1 MSCNREG
8 TCGGHVEL
16 SRYKQQRFQHRV
28 LDWNRACAPEMGQPW
43 RSVPLL
49 CLFCFIIWCVF
60 EAGAK
65 ADHSVSLQRHRRE
78 WIIPPQI
85 LEENVDYT
93 KKPFIARIKSDVE
106 VENKGVIR
114 YSLKGIGAD
123 MPPYNLFI
131 VDPSNGNVKVTGI
144 LDRETISQYHLSG
157 IATYTDGSVAE
168 NDIQLRVKV
177 KDQNDNAPIFLPM
190 STGSVYE
197 LSKRGTTVM
206 KVTATDADEPGNI
219 NSQIFYM
226 IVDENPP
233 GEMMFDINQN
243 GEVIVNNKNLD
254 REKVDQYKLTVRASD
269 LNGGQGCNTATT
281 TLTIQIKDVNDNIP
295 VLEQDSFEVSVEE
308 NTENVEVM
316 RLKATDLDL
325 PNTENWHAVYTIV
338 SGNGG
343 GHFDIVTDPKTNE
356 GVLMLVKS
364 VDYEQVKL
372 MKLGIIVSNVAQFY
386 PGHKPS
392 GIPGPTGMSVGGGG
406 GKVYTINVNVKN
418 QPEGPIFSPKVKQI
432 LVSENGKMVDIKK
445 ALTTYTA
452 IDPDTG
458 LPAHGVKYVKGSDRD
473 NWLSIDEKTAEIK
486 LNKIPDRESPYLVN
500 GIYMAEILC
509 VSQDM
514 PFKTATGTV
523 AIQVED
529 FNDHCP
535 TLPDPKQT
543 MCTTQ
548 EVLYVTAVDDDDFP
562 NAYPLTFIV
571 LPEGTDG
578 IWSVEHFNDTTVM
591 LKPQDAPWP
600 GPLQVTL
607 EVRDQQGISC
617 PDKQVLKVTVCTCDK
632 SATCGTIVAQRKGSE
647 LGSAGIGLLVL
658 GLLMLLLIPLLL
670 LLCQCGAA
678 AMSGPFTDM
687 PFDTE
692 EHLISYHTEG
702 QGEDRDVPFLSNIA
716 GPRMMPGG
724 FWAIDSAASGV
735 AALGAAGGAGYV
747 INGGQTRNQI
757 EMASMSQGMNGYL
770 GMMREEFSTYDSGL
784 HLSEDFFNHY
794 YSHKTQDLCTTAE
807 ENLLLFSLEGQG
819 SPAGSVGCCSIL
831 SSDSDL
837 EFLNDLE
844 PNFTTLAEICGRGT
858 KFTVAAASLPPPK
871 PIMDHSES
879 VSMHTNIAT
888 TNTVSIAAEVAAP
901 STMHREE
908 NVVVK
913 NTHVVSDVQPAQTL
927 IDVPTQT
934 LMVQQQPMYYMVEPQ
949 VSNTVLLAERPT
961 VGITQGMCVLNDTPV
976 TERVLVQG
984 AVPAQ
989 GTIGGGDRVVLLE
1002 THGGSTTA
1010 LNTGLLQSAHLL
1022 GSQLLLVDT
1031 GAQGG
1036 QILQGTLPRGS
1047 ISGSQGIVF
1056 VEGQG
1061 GSAIHGSLQR
1071 SVPVTGGSQSMQYVV
1086 ERQGG
1091 TSGITHGSLQRAVTS
1106 TAMSQNGT
1114 IGLNTSTVHG
1124 LPSSQKIV
1132 VKEKKVVK
1140 TNL

>member
-1 MSCNREG
+1 
-8 TCGGHVEL
+8 
-16 SRYKQQRFQHRV
+16 
-28 LDWNRACAPEMGQPW
+28 MGQPW

-78 WIIPPQI
+78 WIVPPQI

-93 KKPFIARIKSDVE
+93 KKPFIARIRSDKT
-106 VENKGVIR
+106 NDSNAVIR

-144 LDRETISQYHLSG
+144 LDRETISQYNLSG
-157 IATYTDGSVAE
+157 IATYADGSVAE

-177 KDQNDNAPIFLPM
+177 KDQNDNAPIFLPV
-190 STGSVYE
+190 STGSVNE

-206 KVTATDADEPGNI
+206 KITATDADEPGNI
-219 NSQIFYM
+219 NSQIFYK
-226 IVDENPP
+226 IVDQKPP
-233 GEMMFDINQN
+233 GKMFDINQN
-243 GEVIVNNKNLD
+243 GEVIVINENLD
-254 REKVDQYKLTVRASD
+254 RETVDQYELTVSASD
-269 LNGGQGCNTATT
+269 LNGGQGGNTGTATFN
-281 TLTIQIKDVNDNIP
+281 IQIKDVNDNVP

-325 PNTENWHAVYTIV
+325 PNTENWQAVYTIV

-343 GHFDIVTDPKTNE
+343 GHFNIITDPKTNE
-356 GVLMLVKS
+356 GVLMLVKG

-372 MKLGIIVSNVAQFY
+372 MNLGITVNNAAPYYTADGS
-386 PGHKPS
+386 
-392 GIPGPTGMSVGGGG
+392 GGGG
-406 GKVYTINVNVKN
+406 GSGGATGMLGGGGGGGGGGSAGMSGGGGGGSKVYTMNVKVKN
-418 QPEGPIFSPKVKQI
+418 QPEGPTFIPKVKAVP
-432 LVSENGKMVDIKK
+432 VSENGKMVDITKV
-445 ALTTYTA
+445 LTTYTA

-458 LPAHGVKYVKGSDRD
+458 LPAQRVKYVKGSDRD
-473 NWLSIDEKTAEIK
+473 NWLSIDEKTGEIK
-486 LNKIPDRESPYLVN
+486 LNKFPDRESPHLVN
-500 GIYMAEILC
+500 GTYMAEILC
-509 VSQDM
+509 ISQDM
-514 PFKTATGTV
+514 PSKTATGTV

-548 EVLYVTAVDDDDFP
+548 EVLYVTAEDKDDFP
-562 NAYPLTFIV
+562 NAGPFTFTV

-578 IWSVEHFNDTTVM
+578 KWSVEHLNDTTAM

-600 GPLQVTL
+600 GLLQVTL
-607 EVRDQQGISC
+607 EVRDQQGMSC

-632 SATCGTIVAQRKGSE
+632 SATCGPTAVQGKSSE
-647 LGSAGIGLLVL
+647 LGSAGIGLLIL

-670 LLCQCGAA
+670 LFCQCGAA
-678 AMSGPFTDM
+678 AMSGPFTEM
-687 PFDTE
+687 PFDTK

-702 QGEDRDVPFLSNIA
+702 QGEDRDVPFFLSETD
-716 GPRMMPGG
+716 GPGMMPGG
-724 FWAIDSAASGV
+724 FGAFNGAAKGA
-735 AALGAAGGAGYV
+735 AALGGAGYI
-747 INGGQTRNQI
+747 INGGQASSQM
-757 EMASMSQGMNGYL
+757 EMMSMDQGMSGHL
-770 GMMREEFSTYDSGL
+770 GMMRDEFSTYDSGL
-784 HLSEDFFNHY
+784 GLSEDFFDHY

-807 ENLLLFSLEGQG
+807 ENLLPFSLEGQG
-819 SPAGSVGCCSIL
+819 SPAGSIGCCSIL
-831 SSDSDL
+831 GADNDL
-837 EFLNDLE
+837 EFLNDLG
-844 PNFTTLAEICGRGT
+844 PKFTTLAEICGRGT
-858 KFTVAAASLPPPK
+858 EFTMAATSLPPPK

-879 VSMHTNIAT
+879 VSTHTNIA
-888 TNTVSIAAEVAAP
+888 NTVNMATEVAAP

-961 VGITQGMCVLNDTPV
+961 VGMTQGMYVLNGAPV
-976 TERVLVQG
+976 NERVLVQG

-989 GTIGGGDRVVLLE
+989 GTIGGGDRVLLLE

-1010 LNTGLLQSAHLL
+1010 LNAGLLQSAHLS

-1047 ISGSQGIVF
+1047 LSGSQGIVF

-1071 SVPVTGGSQSMQYVV
+1071 SVPVAGGSQSMQYVV
-1086 ERQGG
+1086 GRQGG
-1091 TSGITHGSLQRAVTS
+1091 TSGITHGSLQGAVTS

-1124 LPSSQKIV
+1124 LPSSRKIV

>member
-1 MSCNREG
+1 
-8 TCGGHVEL
+8 
-16 SRYKQQRFQHRV
+16 
-28 LDWNRACAPEMGQPW
+28 MGQPW

-93 KKPFIARIKSDVE
+93 KKPFIARIMSDEAVE
-106 VENKGVIR
+106 HKGVIR

-123 MPPYNLFI
+123 KPPYNLF
-131 VDPSNGNVKVTGI
+131 VVNPSTGEVKVTGI
-144 LDRETISQYHLSG
+144 LDREEISQYNLSG
-157 IATYTDGSVAE
+157 VAVHADTSMAE
-168 NDIQLRVKV
+168 SDIQLTIKV
-177 KDQNDNAPIFLPM
+177 KDQNDNPPIFLPIG
-190 STGSVYE
+190 TGSVYE

-219 NSQIFYM
+219 NSQISYK
-226 IVDENPP
+226 IVDQNPP

-243 GEVIVNNKNLD
+243 GEVIVSNENLD

-269 LNGGQGCNTATT
+269 LNGNYSCNTATT

-316 RLKATDLDL
+316 RLKPTDLDL
-325 PNTENWHAVYTIV
+325 PNTENWQAVYTIV

-356 GVLMLVKS
+356 GILMLVKS

-392 GIPGPTGMSVGGGG
+392 GIPGSTGMSVGGGG
-406 GKVYTINVNVKN
+406 GGGGGGGSAGMSGGGGGGGKVYTMNVNVKN
-418 QPEGPIFSPKVKQI
+418 QPEGPAFNPKVKQI
-432 LVSENGKMVDIKK
+432 PVSENGKMVDIKK

-500 GIYMAEILC
+500 GTYMAEILC
-509 VSQDM
+509 ISQDM

-535 TLPDPKQT
+535 TLPDPTQT

-571 LPEGTDG
+571 LLEGTDG
-578 IWSVEHFNDTTVM
+578 IWSVEHLNDTTAM

-617 PDKQVLKVTVCTCDK
+617 PDKQVLKVTVCTCDE
-632 SATCGTIVAQRKGSE
+632 SATCGTIVAQGKSSE

-678 AMSGPFTDM
+678 AMSGPFTEM
-687 PFDTE
+687 PFDTK
-692 EHLISYHTEG
+692 EHLISYYTEG
-702 QGEDRDVPFLSNIA
+702 QGEDWDVPFLSKIA

-735 AALGAAGGAGYV
+735 AALGAAGDAGYI

-757 EMASMSQGMNGYL
+757 EMASMSHGMNGYL

-784 HLSEDFFNHY
+784 GLSEDFFNHY

-807 ENLLLFSLEGQG
+807 ENLLLFSLESQG

-831 SSDSDL
+831 GSDNDL

-844 PNFTTLAEICGRGT
+844 SKFTTLAEICGGGT
-858 KFTVAAASLPPPK
+858 KFTMAAASLPPPK

-879 VSMHTNIAT
+879 VSMHTSFAN
-888 TNTVSIAAEVAAP
+888 TNTVNMAAEVAAS
-901 STMHREE
+901 STMHRAE
-908 NVVVK
+908 NVVV
-913 NTHVVSDVQPAQTL
+913 NDTHVVSDVQPAQTL
-927 IDVPTQT
+927 IDVPTQI
-934 LMVQQQPMYYMVEPQ
+934 LMAQQQPMYYMVEPQ

-961 VGITQGMCVLNDTPV
+961 VGMTQGMCVLNGAPV
-976 TERVLVQG
+976 NERVLVQG

-989 GTIGGGDRVVLLE
+989 GTIGGGDGVVLLE
-1002 THGGSTTA
+1002 TYGESTTA
-1010 LNTGLLQSAHLL
+1010 LNTDLLQSAHLL

-1036 QILQGTLPRGS
+1036 QVLQGILPQGN

-1071 SVPVTGGSQSMQYVV
+1071 SVPVTGGSRSMQYVV

>member
-1 MSCNREG
+1 MARS
-8 TCGGHVEL
+8 
-16 SRYKQQRFQHRV
+16 
-28 LDWNRACAPEMGQPW
+28 W

-49 CLFCFIIWCVF
+49 CLFCFVIWCVF

-65 ADHSVSLQRHRRE
+65 SDYSVLLQRHRRE
-78 WIIPPQI
+78 WIVPPQI

-93 KKPFIARIKSDVE
+93 KKPFIARIRSDRTNESQVPL
-106 VENKGVIR
+106 R
-114 YSLKGIGAD
+114 YALKGIGAD
-123 MPPYNLFI
+123 KPPYNLFI
-131 VDPSNGNVKVTGI
+131 VDPSTGNVKVTGI
-144 LDRETISQYHLSG
+144 LDREVISQYNLSG
-157 IATYTDGSVAE
+157 IAMYTNGSIAE
-168 NDIQLRVKV
+168 NEIQLRVKV
-177 KDQNDNAPIFLPM
+177 QDQNDNPPIFLPI
-190 STGSVYE
+190 STGSVNE
-197 LSKRGTTVM
+197 LSNKGKCVM

-219 NSQIFYM
+219 NSQISYE

-233 GEMMFDINQN
+233 GKMFDIYPN

-254 REKVDQYKLTVRASD
+254 REKVDQYKLTIRALD

-295 VLEQDSFEVSVEE
+295 VLEQDSFQVSVEE

-325 PNTENWHAVYTIV
+325 PNTENWQAVYTIV

-343 GHFDIVTDPKTNE
+343 GHFNIVTDPKTNE
-356 GVLMLVKS
+356 GILMLVKS

-372 MKLGIIVSNVAQFY
+372 MKLSIIISNVAQFY

-392 GIPGPTGMSVGGGG
+392 GIPGPTGMLGGGGGG
-406 GKVYTINVNVKN
+406 GKVYTMNVNVKN
-418 QPEGPIFSPKVKQI
+418 QPEGPIFNPKVKAVP
-432 LVSENGKMVDIKK
+432 VSENGKMVDIKK
-445 ALTTYTA
+445 VLTTYTA

-500 GIYMAEILC
+500 GTYMAEILC
-509 VSQDM
+509 ITQDM

-535 TLPDPKQT
+535 TLPDPTQT
-543 MCTTQ
+543 ICTTQ
-548 EVLYVTAVDDDDFP
+548 EVLYVTAEDKDDFP
-562 NAYPLTFIV
+562 NAYPFTFIV

-578 IWSVEHFNDTTVM
+578 KWSVELLNDTTAM
-591 LKPQDAPWP
+591 LVPQDTLWP
-600 GPLQVTL
+600 GLLQVIL
-607 EVRDQQGISC
+607 EVRDQQGMSC
-617 PDKQVLKVTVCTCDK
+617 PDKQVLKVNVCTCDE
-632 SATCGTIVAQRKGSE
+632 SATCGAIAAQGKSSG
-647 LGSAGIGLLVL
+647 LGSAGIGLLIL
-658 GLLMLLLIPLLL
+658 GLLVLLLIPLLL
-670 LLCQCGAA
+670 LFCQCGAA

-687 PFDTE
+687 PFDTKQ
-692 EHLISYHTEG
+692 HLISYYTEG
-702 QGEDRDVPFLSNIA
+702 QGEDRDVPFFLSDTD
-716 GPRMMPGG
+716 GPRMMPGD

-735 AALGAAGGAGYV
+735 AALGAAGGAGYI
-747 INGGQTRNQI
+747 INRGQTRNQI
-757 EMASMSQGMNGYL
+757 EMASMSQGMSGYL
-770 GMMREEFSTYDSGL
+770 GMTREEFSMYDSGL
-784 HLSEDFFNHY
+784 GLSEDFFNHY
-794 YSHKTQDLCTTAE
+794 YLHKTQDLCTTAE

-831 SSDSDL
+831 GSDNDL
-837 EFLNDLE
+837 GFLNNLGSK
-844 PNFTTLAEICGRGT
+844 FTTLAEICGGGT
-858 KFTVAAASLPPPK
+858 KFTMAAASLPPPK

-879 VSMHTNIAT
+879 VSMHTSFAN
-888 TNTVSIAAEVAAP
+888 TNTVNMAAEVAAS
-901 STMHREE
+901 STMHRAE
-908 NVVVK
+908 NVVV
-913 NTHVVSDVQPAQTL
+913 NDTHVVSDVQPAQTL

-949 VSNTVLLAERPT
+949 VSNTVLLAERPM
-961 VGITQGMCVLNDTPV
+961 VGMTQGMYVLNGAPV
-976 TERVLVQG
+976 NERVLVQG

-989 GTIGGGDRVVLLE
+989 GTIGGGDGVVLLE
-1002 THGGSTTA
+1002 TYGESTTA
-1010 LNTGLLQSAHLL
+1010 LNTDLLQSAHLS

-1036 QILQGTLPRGS
+1036 QVLQGILPRGN

-1071 SVPVTGGSQSMQYVV
+1071 SVPVAGGSQSMQYVV

-1106 TAMSQNGT
+1106 TVMSQNGT